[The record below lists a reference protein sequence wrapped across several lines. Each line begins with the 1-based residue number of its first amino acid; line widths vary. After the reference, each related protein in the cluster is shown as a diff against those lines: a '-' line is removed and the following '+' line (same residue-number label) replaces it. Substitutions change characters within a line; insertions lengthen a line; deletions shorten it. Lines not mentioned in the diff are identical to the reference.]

1 MNRFFSALIFCFLI
15 VNSFAQTK
23 GAPITIG
30 TNYTIKSAI
39 LNQDRTI
46 QIYLPEDYHQSK
58 EKCPVIYVFDSQ
70 KYFLNAISYQ
80 QNLRFNQE
88 TPGFIVVGIKT
99 VNNERAKLYNTESL
113 NFSNYLEN
121 ELIPFIDSNYRTLK
135 PERVFFGWERAAAFG
150 VEMFASKPNL
160 FKAYFLASPT
170 FLTAERISEVGKLL
184 DKTASLNNYLYFT
197 LGDVEVWSLE
207 STNSL
212 AELLN
217 NKANGMLRWKYDL
230 FKDENHYSTT
240 IVTMNKGLKSF
251 FRDYAPIRYYSLKEY
266 RNAGGI
272 TALNELFK
280 NRGERYQISKA
291 VHSDTKRYL
300 FLLAVREND
309 FLTFTELEKEF
320 PSFLTSFSRD
330 VMFERF
336 GQFYVENKAYESAI
350 SYYKIGLQKF
360 PNSARLYN
368 RLGETYKLAGKI
380 KESNDAFK
388 KASKK
393 IE

>member
-1 MNRFFSALIFCFLI
+1 MKQLIIFCIYCFI
-15 VNSFAQTK
+15 SIKCFAQVENSVL
-23 GAPITIG
+23 TIG
-30 TNYTIKSAI
+30 VTHTIKSSI

-46 QIYLPEDYHQSK
+46 QIYVPEDYHLSK

-80 QNLRFNQE
+80 QNLRFNLE

-99 VNNERAKLYNTESL
+99 INNERAKLYNTESL

-121 ELIPFIDSNYRTLK
+121 ELIPFIDRNYRTLK
-135 PERVFFGWERAAAFG
+135 SERVFFGWERAAAFG
-150 VEMFASKPNL
+150 IEVFASKPNL
-160 FKAYFLASPT
+160 FKAYFIASPT
-170 FLTAERISEVGKLL
+170 FLTAKRISDVGKLL
-184 DKTASLNNYLYFT
+184 DKTPALNNYLYFT
-197 LGDVEVWSLE
+197 LGDVEAWSLE
-207 STNSL
+207 NTNSL
-212 AELLN
+212 AEVLN
-217 NKANGMLRWKYDL
+217 KKAKDKLRWKYDL

-240 IVTMNKGLKSF
+240 IVTMNKGLKSY
-251 FRDYAPIRYYSLKEY
+251 FRDYSPIRYYSLKEY
-266 RNAGGI
+266 KNAGGI
-272 TALNELFK
+272 TALNKLFK

-309 FLTFTELEKEF
+309 FLAFTKLETDF
-320 PSFLTSFSRD
+320 PTFLTSFSRD

-360 PNSARLYN
+360 PNSTRLHN
-368 RLGETYKLAGKI
+368 RLGEVKNLL
-380 KESNDAFK
+380 K
-388 KASKK
+388 K
-393 IE
+393 